1 VRLHWLT
8 TSAKATIKHWLDGV
22 LVLCGVVTLA
32 CLVSIVGWAL
42 SPAAGEWLRRITRWV
57 LAVFVVEELVRV
69 SIQDNL
75 VAFLRARWLELTLAV
90 LATGELFGHGPFLAW
105 IGGLLPD
112 VQART
117 ITLFYLAGTQ
127 LTVIALIGL
136 RALRGNRL
144 LASRKLT
151 PGQLFM
157 GSFVA
162 LILVGMLLLKTPQA
176 TVQPLAWVDALFLS
190 TSAVCVTGLSTVDIT
205 EVLSVQGRFILL
217 ALIQV
222 GGLGVVTFTYFF
234 AHFMAG
240 GMGMRTQLQLKDFF
254 SEERLGQIGTVL
266 GVVVSSTLAIEA
278 LGAIAIHHALQG
290 TGVADGEL
298 AFFSIFHS
306 VSAFCNAGFSTLPA
320 GLADARVHLHAPFLV
335 TIMLLITLGG
345 IGFPVMK
352 NLGEVAVNRLSR
364 TIHRRHVVRVRVT
377 THTKLVLLVSGVLL
391 GGGTLLFWLLEPKPM
406 GAGEAWL
413 TALFN
418 SVTARTAGF
427 NTVSMSSLVP
437 ASLVA
442 MMFLMYVGGSPSSTA
457 GGVKTTTVGV
467 AILGLRRL
475 VQGRA
480 DMEFGGR
487 RIEQNVVTRALII
500 LLLSLMWCTMV
511 VGALAALYP
520 KFSPM
525 DLAFETVSAL
535 STVGLSCGVVT
546 DLGAPG
552 KLLLVLTMFVGRVG
566 LLTCVMAFAREEST
580 QPYRLPESNLIV
592 G

>member
-1 VRLHWLT
+1 
-8 TSAKATIKHWLDGV
+8 
-22 LVLCGVVTLA
+22 
-32 CLVSIVGWAL
+32 
-42 SPAAGEWLRRITRWV
+42 
-57 LAVFVVEELVRV
+57 
-69 SIQDNL
+69 
-75 VAFLRARWLELTLAV
+75 
-90 LATGELFGHGPFLAW
+90 
-105 IGGLLPD
+105 
-112 VQART
+112 
-117 ITLFYLAGTQ
+117 
-127 LTVIALIGL
+127 
-136 RALRGNRL
+136 
-144 LASRKLT
+144 
-151 PGQLFM
+151 
-157 GSFVA
+157 
-162 LILVGMLLLKTPQA
+162 
-176 TVQPLAWVDALFLS
+176 
-190 TSAVCVTGLSTVDIT
+190 
-205 EVLSVQGRFILL
+205 
-217 ALIQV
+217 
-222 GGLGVVTFTYFF
+222 
-234 AHFMAG
+234 
-240 GMGMRTQLQLKDFF
+240 
-254 SEERLGQIGTVL
+254 
-266 GVVVSSTLAIEA
+266 
-278 LGAIAIHHALQG
+278 
-290 TGVADGEL
+290 
-298 AFFSIFHS
+298 
-306 VSAFCNAGFSTLPA
+306 
-320 GLADARVHLHAPFLV
+320 
-335 TIMLLITLGG
+335 MLLITLGG